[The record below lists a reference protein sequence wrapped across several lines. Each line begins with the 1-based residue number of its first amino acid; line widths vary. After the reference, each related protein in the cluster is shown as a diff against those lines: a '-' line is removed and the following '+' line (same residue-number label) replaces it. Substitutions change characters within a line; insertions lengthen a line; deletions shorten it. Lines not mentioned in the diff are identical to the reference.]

1 MKYLILTESVMVL
14 GRSVLLILLI
24 AGCNTVTYT
33 ASCRIGDDVCQRN
46 QNAQTL
52 AIIGQEAAA
61 LQLMCE
67 DSNLRATLG
76 NECAGS
82 GHDSR

>member
-1 MKYLILTESVMVL
+1 MGLVRLL
-14 GRSVLLILLI
+14 PVLLL
-24 AGCNTVTYT
+24 AACNTVTYT
-33 ASCRIGDDVCQRN
+33 ASCRVGDDVCQRN

-67 DSNLRATLG
+67 DSNLRDTLG
-76 NECAGS
+76 DECAGS

>member
-1 MKYLILTESVMVL
+1 MVL
-14 GRSVLLILLI
+14 ARLLLPLLL
-24 AGCNTVTYT
+24 AACNTVTYT
-33 ASCRIGDDVCQRN
+33 ASCRPDDAVCQRN

-67 DSNLRATLG
+67 DPDTKRVLSDK
-76 NECAGS
+76 CAE
-82 GHDSR
+82 R

>member
-1 MKYLILTESVMVL
+1 MAWVKLLP
-14 GRSVLLILLI
+14 VLLVT
-24 AGCNTVTYT
+24 GCNTVTYT

-67 DSNLRATLG
+67 DSTLRDTLG
-76 NECAGS
+76 EQCISAGH
-82 GHDSR
+82 GG

>member
-1 MKYLILTESVMVL
+1 MALVRLIPL
-14 GRSVLLILLI
+14 VLL
-24 AGCNTVTYT
+24 AACNTVTYT
-33 ASCRIGDDVCQRN
+33 ASCRVGDDVCQRN

-67 DSNLRATLG
+67 DSTLRDTLG
-76 NECAGS
+76 EQYISAGH
-82 GHDSR
+82 GG

>member
-1 MKYLILTESVMVL
+1 MVL
-14 GRSVLLILLI
+14 GRSILLILLI

-76 NECAGS
+76 DECAGS

>member
-1 MKYLILTESVMVL
+1 MVL
-14 GRSVLLILLI
+14 GRTLLFVLLL

-33 ASCRIGDDVCQRN
+33 ASCRVGDAICQRN

-52 AIIGQEAAA
+52 AIIGQEEAA

-67 DSNLRATLG
+67 DSAIRSTLG
-76 NECAGS
+76 EQCAG
-82 GHDSR
+82 R

>member
-1 MKYLILTESVMVL
+1 MAWVRVIPIIFV
-14 GRSVLLILLI
+14 
-24 AGCNTVTYT
+24 AGCNTITYT
-33 ASCRIGDDVCQRN
+33 ASCRVGDDVCQRN

-67 DSNLRATLG
+67 DKSLRNTLG
-76 NECAGS
+76 DECAGA
-82 GHDSR
+82 GHSR